1 MRVGYAAIAGSFATP
16 WMAKEAGLFEKYGL
30 DADLTY
36 IASGPTM
43 LQAMVAG
50 ELDFGEVAAPSPM
63 AAHLEGGEI
72 VWIAAAVNR
81 PVFFVVTPPELTRLE
96 DLRGRALGVTRIGT
110 TSHTFTKL
118 AVRAAGLDPER
129 DVTILQTGGLPETVT
144 ALVNGRI
151 QGAVI
156 GTPAYQAALQE
167 GMHVIADLAALGIPW
182 PLSGAIATRSQIAA
196 HPERVRKYV
205 QAYVEALHLLRT
217 DRERSVAVIAKY
229 IEAPDR
235 TLAEQ
240 TWESMVQN
248 YTMPPY
254 PDRAAMETVVREEL
268 LATNPRARDVP
279 LDSYYDDRF
288 VRELDES
295 GFVRAVTG
303 Q

>member
-1 MRVGYAAIAGSFATP
+1 MRGSTGRIALLLAALVLVAACTAGSPPPRPAASQAVPGGAAGDPPAAAPPPREPVRVGYAAIAGSFATP

-129 DVTILQTGGLPETVT
+129 DVTIL
-144 ALVNGRI
+144 
-151 QGAVI
+151 
-156 GTPAYQAALQE
+156 
-167 GMHVIADLAALGIPW
+167 
-182 PLSGAIATRSQIAA
+182 
-196 HPERVRKYV
+196 
-205 QAYVEALHLLRT
+205 
-217 DRERSVAVIAKY
+217 
-229 IEAPDR
+229 
-235 TLAEQ
+235 
-240 TWESMVQN
+240 
-248 YTMPPY
+248 
-254 PDRAAMETVVREEL
+254 
-268 LATNPRARDVP
+268 
-279 LDSYYDDRF
+279 
-288 VRELDES
+288 
-295 GFVRAVTG
+295 
-303 Q
+303 